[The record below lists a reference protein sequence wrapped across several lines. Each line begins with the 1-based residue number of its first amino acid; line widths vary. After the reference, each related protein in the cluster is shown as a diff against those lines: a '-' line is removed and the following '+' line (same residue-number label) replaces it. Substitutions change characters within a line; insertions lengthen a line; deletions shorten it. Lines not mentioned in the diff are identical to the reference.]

1 MEDAEK
7 EFNLLYLFHV
17 YHICLQQ
24 QQQVLMKR
32 IRELMYEQKLETM
45 IYVLTRIQSTV
56 LMLRDNTKFIRH
68 EALLIRYCQVCG
80 FIVSSGVHV
89 YRHSL
94 GLGISLG
101 FRICNHIVMVWGWGL
116 VQGSGLGIIQLWF
129 GAGDQFRVYRIRNY
143 NIVKV
148 WDQFRIQDQESDYT
162 SCFFS

>member
-80 FIVSSGVHV
+80 FYRELWSSCLQSWFGAWDQFRVQDLQS
-89 YRHSL
+89 YCYGL

-101 FRICNHIVMVWGWGL
+101 FRIRNHIVMVWGWGL
-116 VQGSGLGIIQLWF
+116 VQGL
-129 GAGDQFRVYRIRNY
+129 
-143 NIVKV
+143 
-148 WDQFRIQDQESDYT
+148 QDQEL
-162 SCFFS
+162 